1 MTAKERI
8 EKAIEARSQAKP
20 GPWKFVHGNKI
31 IDNSG
36 EAVTLVV
43 GKWKQDEMEA
53 NRNIIVAAPD
63 LVDEVI
69 LLRKWQQEAVP
80 YLHKEI
86 EQCKIVLGIGTCECE
101 VCTATKIRGKQ
112 LNRLIAEAQGD

>member
-36 EAVTLVV
+36 EVV
-43 GKWKQDEMEA
+43 AMVAGKWKQDEMEA
-53 NRNIIVAAPD
+53 NRNIIAAAPD

-69 LLRKWQQEAVP
+69 RLRKWRSEAVGILENENL
-80 YLHKEI
+80 YLFKDSLSEKEYQI
-86 EQCKIVLGIGTCECE
+86 NLE
-101 VCTATKIRGKQ
+101 KIR
-112 LNRLIAEAQGD
+112 RLIAEAQEAKE